1 VEEKNRRKMGK
12 EGKVE
17 MAIIPACP
25 RCNSA
30 DTKLI
35 ANSPIGGVWEMY
47 GCNHCTYLW
56 RNTETLEGIRT
67 VTEEEIEAA
76 VLDFPPPS
84 HDDSLR

>member
-1 VEEKNRRKMGK
+1 
-12 EGKVE
+12 

-25 RCNSA
+25 RCSNA
-30 DTKLI
+30 DTRLI
-35 ANSPIGGVWEMY
+35 AQSPISGVWEMY

-76 VLDFPPPS
+76 TLDFPPPNPGGS
-84 HDDSLR
+84 GQ